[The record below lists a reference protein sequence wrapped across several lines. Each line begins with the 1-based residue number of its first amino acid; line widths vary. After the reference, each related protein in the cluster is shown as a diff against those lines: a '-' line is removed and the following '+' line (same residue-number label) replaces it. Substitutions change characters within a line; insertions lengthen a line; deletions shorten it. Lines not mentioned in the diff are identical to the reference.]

1 MEAIAIFC
9 LGVTWFIFSMRIIH
23 VTIERFKLITFINR
37 VVAITFIHD
46 ENSRSL
52 ARADKLEETGQ
63 KLKEAQDSQK
73 IDFMLIAL
81 TTVLM
86 IVGVVSLLFF
96 K

>member
-9 LGVTWFIFSMRIIH
+9 LGVTWFILSMRVLH
-23 VTIERFKLITFINR
+23 VTIERFKLISFVTK
-37 VVAITFIHD
+37 VLAITFIHD

-52 ARADKLEETGQ
+52 ARTDRLEETGQ
-63 KLKEAQDSQK
+63 KLKETQDSQK

-86 IVGVVSLLFF
+86 IVGIVSLLFF